1 MTLSM
6 HAQQTLEGLKH
17 ELAYIGAQV
26 VKAERDWLDRV
37 FEADA
42 PQCAARLRDL
52 RCMRDACRREME
64 AVEGGRSR

>member
-1 MTLSM
+1 MITH

-17 ELAYIGAQV
+17 ELAYLGAQV
-26 VKAERDWLDRV
+26 VKAERDWLDRC

-52 RCMRDACRREME
+52 RCMRDACRREMD
-64 AVEGGRSR
+64 AVESGRIR